1 MPHITILRRTCRE
14 MTSLLIA
21 REDRKLPWND
31 RLAMV
36 FHLWA
41 CTACPKFEMQALITR
56 ERLKRWRNYSE

>member
-1 MPHITILRRTCRE
+1 

-36 FHLWA
+36 LHLWA

-56 ERLKRWRNYSE
+56 EGLKRWRNYSE